1 MLQGLPVLMSM
12 ELVDL
17 GSSESKFGASV
28 KLTMLAW
35 ASEKTPSSS
44 WINSYVPSTNDVVS
58 ICNAVN
64 VN

>member
-1 MLQGLPVLMSM
+1 MSM

-35 ASEKTPSSS
+35 ASKKTPSGS
-44 WINSYVPSTNDVVS
+44 WINSYVLSTNDVVS
-58 ICNAVN
+58 MCNAVN

>member
-1 MLQGLPVLMSM
+1 MSI

-35 ASEKTPSSS
+35 ASEKTTSGS
-44 WINSYVPSTNDVVS
+44 WINSYVPSANDVS
-58 ICNAVN
+58 ICNVVKIN
-64 VN
+64 

>member
-1 MLQGLPVLMSM
+1 MLRGLPVLKSK
-12 ELVDL
+12 ESVDL

-35 ASEKTPSSS
+35 ASEKTPSGSEM
-44 WINSYVPSTNDVVS
+44 NSYVPLTNDVS
-58 ICNAVN
+58 LCNAVN